1 MTRIYYASD
10 LHLEHREI
18 DYIILRPAPD
28 SILVLAGDIVPV
40 TSLLTQMNK
49 LHPSD
54 TDFVDFFEIV
64 SFKFKHVIYVTGNHE
79 AYGSHYNC
87 TRNLKRAL
95 AEYTNIHVLD
105 CESIT
110 LEGIDFYGGTCWT
123 DFNGEDPHTMFH
135 APKMLMDFRVIREDT
150 GKFLPSTAL
159 ALHKKFLVGLEKFSL
174 KSTNKK
180 VVVSHHSPSNA
191 TINPIYKD
199 QYYMN
204 GLFSSDLTGY
214 MDGID
219 YFVYGHMHSG
229 LDVVHG
235 DCHVVTNPRGYPH
248 EPSHRNFK
256 LRYFET

>member
-10 LHLEHREI
+10 LHIEHRKI
-18 DYIILRPAPD
+18 DYGILNPAPN

-40 TSLLTQMNK
+40 VSLLTQMNK
-49 LHPSD
+49 LQPSD

-64 SFKFKHVIYVTGNHE
+64 SFKFKHVVYVSGNHE
-79 AYGSHYNC
+79 FYSSHYNC
-87 TRNLKRAL
+87 IGNLKRAL
-95 AEYTNIHVLD
+95 AEYPNIHVLD

-110 LEGIDFYGGTCWT
+110 LEGIDFYGGTGWT
-123 DFNGEDPHTMFH
+123 DFNREDQDTISL

-174 KSTNKK
+174 KSKNKK
-180 VVVSHHSPSNA
+180 VVVSHHSPSLE
-191 TINPIYKD
+191 TTNPIYKNEFH
-199 QYYMN
+199 MN
-204 GLFSSDLTGY
+204 GLFASDLTQYMGGVGY
-214 MDGID
+214 W
-219 YFVYGHMHSG
+219 VYGHMHSG

-248 EPSHRNFK
+248 EASHRNFK
-256 LRYFET
+256 LRYFEI